1 MPIFVLRTSM
11 YITYKILPLAFQ
23 KQAHPNLAAL
33 MTRSRVCQRPWS
45 KNWFSKASICDLFSV
60 SFRAKTITFPKVPK
74 VSWLLSNHS
83 IKFWFLYYAYPH
95 SCCAPHIEAVAW
107 PQEATSLNLQC
118 SNVFWLMSN
127 HSIKFWLL
135 YYEYPHSCCT
145 PHTAISIH
153 PYNWT
158 GIFWGNSFFA
168 ISQKVLKLEG

>member
-1 MPIFVLRTSM
+1 MCKIWQILKCFTAMFHRAQSCRSCIPSLARNVLQVQV
-11 YITYKILPLAFQ
+11 LGLARR
-23 KQAHPNLAAL
+23 K
-33 MTRSRVCQRPWS
+33 T
-45 KNWFSKASICDLFSV
+45 FSQLQ
-60 SFRAKTITFPKVPK
+60 
-74 VSWLLSNHS
+74 SWLMSNHS
-83 IKFWFLYYAYPH
+83 IRFWFLYYAYPH

-107 PQEATSLNLQC
+107 PQEATTLNLQC

-135 YYEYPHSCCT
+135 YYEYPHSCT

-158 GIFWGNSFFA
+158 AIFWGNRFFA